1 MAKQERIKTKYPG
14 VFLVESVSPATGK
27 PDQIIYIRY
36 KVDGKLIEEKVGRT
50 SVNAMSAAKANQLRS
65 DRMAGKADP
74 NTVRRAKEQ
83 AAKDAEAGRWTIA
96 KLWNAYS
103 AAKTLSVKR
112 SQTDHSR
119 FEKYL
124 AKPFGNKEPH
134 EIDAFSVHQLTKRLK
149 DSGFSPATV
158 WGVLELLRRIVN
170 FGVKNG
176 DCSPLGFK
184 IDMPKVDNEKTE
196 FMTPDQARAYF
207 QALDE
212 EVDQD
217 AAAYF
222 RIMLLTGIRK
232 GALLALKWEDVDL
245 EKGFLTLQGAVA
257 KNGKTRTIP
266 LSPGAL
272 TVLKGIARTDSPYV
286 WPGRGGGPRE
296 AFRHMARRLRDKA
309 GLPKSFRPC
318 HGLRH
323 HFASWLAS
331 SGQVDLY
338 TLQNLLTHGSAAM
351 TVRYAHLADDA
362 LKRAALVADS
372 IMEAGQGGAVA
383 INELTA
389 NGKE

>member
-14 VFLVESVSPATGK
+14 VFLVNSVSPATGK

-36 KVDGKLIEEKVGRT
+36 KLGGKLIEEKVGRT
-50 SVNAMSAAKANQLRS
+50 SVNAMTPAKANQLRS
-65 DRMAGKADP
+65 ERMAGKADS
-74 NTVRRAKEQ
+74 NEVRRAKEQ
-83 AAKDAEAGRWTIA
+83 AAKEAEAGRWTIT
-96 KLWNAYS
+96 KLWHAYS
-103 AAKTLSVKR
+103 AAKTLSAKR
-112 SQTDHSR
+112 AQTDQCR

-124 AKPFGNKEPH
+124 AKPFGGKEPS
-134 EIDAFSVHQLTKRLK
+134 EIDLWSVRRLVKRLN
-149 DSGFSPATV
+149 DSKLSPATV

-176 DCSPLGFK
+176 DCAALGFK
-184 IDMPKVDNEKTE
+184 IDMPKLDNEKTE
-196 FMTPDQARAYF
+196 FMTPEQASAYF

-232 GALLALKWEDVDL
+232 GALLALKWEDVDF

-272 TVLKGIARTDSPYV
+272 SVLAGVTRTDSPYV

-338 TLQNLLTHGSAAM
+338 TLQNLLTHKSATM
-351 TVRYAHLADDA
+351 TARYAHLADEA
-362 LKRAALVADS
+362 LKRAAAVADS
-372 IMEAGQGGAVA
+372 IIGAGQGGAVA
-383 INELTA
+383 VNE
-389 NGKE
+389 KP